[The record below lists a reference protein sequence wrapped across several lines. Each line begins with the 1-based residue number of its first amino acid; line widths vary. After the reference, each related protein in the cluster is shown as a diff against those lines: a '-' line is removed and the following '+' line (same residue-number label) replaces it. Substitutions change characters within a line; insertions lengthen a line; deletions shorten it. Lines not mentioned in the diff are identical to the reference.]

1 MKRLKKLISFFF
13 VLGIFFFF
21 SQDYAYGERV
31 FLVKIEGPITPITA
45 NFLIYALKFSEEKKA
60 KAFIVELDTP
70 GGLVESTREI
80 VKEFLQSE
88 IPIIV
93 YVSPSGARA
102 ASAGFFILLG
112 SHLAAM
118 APSTHLGAAHP
129 VELTGKADSKML
141 EKIAND
147 LSAWAKSLAETRGRN
162 PAFAEEAVKKSKTL
176 TEKEA
181 LSKGVIEIMAKDI
194 DELLEKAEG
203 RKVKIRDKDLV
214 LYLKGAKLEIVKE
227 DLKTRFFKI
236 LANPNLVYF
245 LLMLGL
251 LGLYF
256 ELSHPG
262 TIFPGVLG
270 AICLILAFLGLS
282 ILPMNY
288 AGLALIFLS
297 ALFFFLETQFTS
309 HGLLALAGVI
319 SLFLGSLLLF
329 GSNPPSLKTSY
340 PFLLSVVLTSSFL
353 FGGITYLAIKT
364 LRKKPISGESA
375 LIGKK
380 GKALTEISPYGGKV
394 FVEGEIWQA
403 ISEEEIPK
411 ESLVEILEKK
421 GFTLKVKAI
430 KPPFS

>member
-1 MKRLKKLISFFF
+1 MKKILIANLWLFFF
-13 VLGIFFFF
+13 LSFLPAKAF
-21 SQDYAYGERV
+21 SQ
-31 FLVKIEGPITPITA
+31 KIYTIKVDSAITPVTA
-45 NFLIYALKFSEEKKA
+45 NFIIYAIHFVEEKKG
-60 KAFIVELDTP
+60 KALIVQLDTP
-70 GGLVESTREI
+70 GGLVDSTREI
-80 VKEFLQSE
+80 VKEFLQSS

-93 YVSPSGARA
+93 YVSPQGARA
-102 ASAGFFILLG
+102 ASAGVFIVLA

-147 LSAWAKSLAETRGRN
+147 LASWAKSLAESKGRN
-162 PAFAEEAVKKSKTL
+162 PEFAELAVKKSKTL

-181 LSKGVIEIMAKDI
+181 LSLRVVEIIAKD
-194 DELLEKAEG
+194 LEDLIQKAQG
-203 RKVKIRDKDLV
+203 RKIKIKDQEITLE
-214 LYLKGAKLEIVKE
+214 LKGFPVEEIKE

-262 TIFPGVLG
+262 AIFPGVFG

-282 ILPMNY
+282 IIPMNY
-288 AGLALIFLS
+288 AGLALIFL
-297 ALFFFLETQFTS
+297 AGLLFFLETQVSS
-309 HGLLALAGVI
+309 HGLLTLGGII
-319 SLFLGSLLLF
+319 SLLLGSLLLF
-329 GSNPPSLKTSY
+329 GNNPPSLKISL
-340 PFLLSVVLTSSFL
+340 PFLISVVLTFATL
-353 FGGITYLAIKT
+353 FGGITYLAVKT
-364 LRKKPISGESA
+364 LKKKPVSGKEG

-380 GKALTEISPYGGKV
+380 GKALTNITKEGGKI

-403 ISEEEIPK
+403 VSEEEIPEGSQVKIVEK
-411 ESLVEILEKK
+411 E
-421 GFTLKVKAI
+421 GFILKVK
-430 KPPFS
+430 KL

>member
-1 MKRLKKLISFFF
+1 MKKILIAKLCLFFF
-13 VLGIFFFF
+13 LCLFPIKAF
-21 SQDYAYGERV
+21 SQ
-31 FLVKIEGPITPITA
+31 KIYTIKVDSAITPVTA
-45 NFLIYALKFSEEKKA
+45 NFIIYAIHFVEEKKG
-60 KAFIVELDTP
+60 KALIIQLDTP
-70 GGLVESTREI
+70 GGLVDSTREI
-80 VKEFLQSE
+80 VKEFLQSS

-93 YVSPSGARA
+93 YVSPQGARA
-102 ASAGFFILLG
+102 ASAGVFIVLA

-147 LSAWAKSLAETRGRN
+147 LASWAKSLAESKGRN
-162 PAFAEEAVKKSKTL
+162 PEFAELAVKKSKTL

-181 LSKGVIEIMAKDI
+181 LSLRVVEIIAKD
-194 DELLEKAEG
+194 LEDLIQKAQG
-203 RKVKIRDKDLV
+203 RKIKIKDQEITLE
-214 LYLKGAKLEIVKE
+214 LKGYPIEEIKE

-262 TIFPGVLG
+262 AIFPGVFG

-282 ILPMNY
+282 IIPMNY
-288 AGLALIFLS
+288 AGLALIFL
-297 ALFFFLETQFTS
+297 AGLLFFLETQVSS
-309 HGLLALAGVI
+309 HGLLTLGGII
-319 SLFLGSLLLF
+319 SLLLGSLLLF
-329 GSNPPSLKTSY
+329 GNNPPSLKISL
-340 PFLLSVVLTSSFL
+340 PFLISVVLTFATL
-353 FGGITYLAIKT
+353 FGGITYLAVKT
-364 LRKKPISGESA
+364 LKKKPVSGKEG

-380 GKALTEISPYGGKV
+380 GKALTNITKEGGKI

-403 ISEEEIPK
+403 VSEEEIPK
-411 ESLVEILEKK
+411 GSQVKIVEKE
-421 GFTLKVKAI
+421 GFILKVK
-430 KPPFS
+430 KL

>member
-1 MKRLKKLISFFF
+1 MKKILIAKLCLFFF
-13 VLGIFFFF
+13 LCLFPIKAF
-21 SQDYAYGERV
+21 SQ
-31 FLVKIEGPITPITA
+31 KIYTIKVDSAITPVTA
-45 NFLIYALKFSEEKKA
+45 NFIIYAIHFVEEKKG
-60 KAFIVELDTP
+60 KALIIQLDTP
-70 GGLVESTREI
+70 GGLVDSTREI
-80 VKEFLQSE
+80 VKEFLQSS

-93 YVSPSGARA
+93 YVSPQGARA
-102 ASAGFFILLG
+102 ASAGVFIVLA

-147 LSAWAKSLAETRGRN
+147 LASWAKSLAESKGRN
-162 PAFAEEAVKKSKTL
+162 PEFAELAVKKSKTL

-181 LSKGVIEIMAKDI
+181 LSLRVVEIIAKD
-194 DELLEKAEG
+194 LEDLIQKAQG
-203 RKVKIRDKDLV
+203 RKIKIKDQEITLE
-214 LYLKGAKLEIVKE
+214 LKGYPIEEIKE

-262 TIFPGVLG
+262 AIFPGVFG

-282 ILPMNY
+282 IIPMNY
-288 AGLALIFLS
+288 AGLALIFL
-297 ALFFFLETQFTS
+297 AGLLFFLETQVSS
-309 HGLLALAGVI
+309 HGLLTLGGII
-319 SLFLGSLLLF
+319 SLLLGSLLLF
-329 GSNPPSLKTSY
+329 GNNPPSLKISL
-340 PFLLSVVLTSSFL
+340 PFLISVVLTFATL
-353 FGGITYLAIKT
+353 FGGITYLAVKT
-364 LRKKPISGESA
+364 LKKKPVSGKEG

-380 GKALTEISPYGGKV
+380 GKALTNITKEGGKI

-403 ISEEEIPK
+403 VSEEEIPEGSQVKIVEK
-411 ESLVEILEKK
+411 E
-421 GFTLKVKAI
+421 GFILKVK
-430 KPPFS
+430 KL

>member
-1 MKRLKKLISFFF
+1 MKKILIAKLCLFFF
-13 VLGIFFFF
+13 LSFLPAKAF
-21 SQDYAYGERV
+21 SQ
-31 FLVKIEGPITPITA
+31 KIYTIKVDSAITPVTA
-45 NFLIYALKFSEEKKA
+45 NFIIYAIHFVEEKKG
-60 KAFIVELDTP
+60 KALIIQLDTP
-70 GGLVESTREI
+70 GGLVDSTREI
-80 VKEFLQSE
+80 VKEFLQSS

-93 YVSPSGARA
+93 YVSPQGARA
-102 ASAGFFILLG
+102 ASAGVFIVLA

-147 LSAWAKSLAETRGRN
+147 LASWAKSLAESKGRN
-162 PAFAEEAVKKSKTL
+162 PEFAELAVKKSKTL

-181 LSKGVIEIMAKDI
+181 LSLKVVEIIAKD
-194 DELLEKAEG
+194 LEDLIQKAQG
-203 RKVKIRDKDLV
+203 RKIKIKDQEITLE
-214 LYLKGAKLEIVKE
+214 LKGFPVEEIKE

-262 TIFPGVLG
+262 AIFPGVFG

-282 ILPMNY
+282 IIPMNY
-288 AGLALIFLS
+288 AGLALIFL
-297 ALFFFLETQFTS
+297 AGLLFFLETQVSS
-309 HGLLALAGVI
+309 HGLLTLGGII
-319 SLFLGSLLLF
+319 SLLLGSLLLF
-329 GSNPPSLKTSY
+329 GNNPPSLKISL
-340 PFLLSVVLTSSFL
+340 PFLISVVLTFATL
-353 FGGITYLAIKT
+353 FGGITYLAVKT
-364 LRKKPISGESA
+364 LKKKPVSGKEG

-380 GKALTEISPYGGKV
+380 GKALTNITKEGGKI

-403 ISEEEIPK
+403 VSEEEIPEGSQVKIVEK
-411 ESLVEILEKK
+411 E
-421 GFTLKVKAI
+421 GFILKVK
-430 KPPFS
+430 KL